1 MSTTPNSPS
10 QLTGAADAIIAASSS
25 SATSPLAG
33 KTSPAVEQTIKN
45 NPGTEE
51 RLGYNYEGA
60 KQFPND
66 LKKRTIPPKA
76 RKQYPPVAPKV
87 AAFATNTVQGPASIV
102 ELSRA
107 LNVENNGPQLMY
119 EWVYS
124 NIEWEP
130 GWGLNK
136 GPVGSIADG
145 LGNQFDQSALLAALL
160 RQAGFTAHIVM
171 GTIRLNES
179 QFNAWFG
186 TDSIWAARNYCFNLF
201 IPVVT
206 EPTWDG
212 TTYYM
217 DIKHVWVRWIDG
229 ANTWNFDP
237 SVKSYTRKTGR
248 TDLDTI
254 LGYNAAT
261 FMSNAQS
268 GASVTTDYAQNLNR
282 ANVRSDLTTF
292 STNLANWIKANDP
305 DAQVD
310 DLIGGQA
317 INAPT
322 LPVLQSTLPYQAPGD
337 TPTVWTGDVP
347 ASFKPTLQVQFPN
360 WSTPGV
366 WDIDWQT
373 TSDQL
378 ANSRLSLFYDGSL
391 VPSLYLNGTAVD
403 TGLAQPPGTY
413 TSILLT
419 VTHPAYDGA
428 NYPLSYQRYY
438 QTTFQW
444 WQGGIYAGHSFL
456 IANAWGNL
464 GRGQMD
470 YHQEQ
475 LSKEQAAGGGATS
488 EPVLG
493 SKLAMTWYR
502 MAAQSARIC
511 DLVNSIKK
519 CRTVYSH
526 QVGLI
531 SFENSGPG
539 YVGAD
544 IGGVS
549 GSSTNLNNDMTQIP
563 SNDTTISMH
572 GVALEAATLAQVT
585 GNGPGVSTTTVV
597 DKAVLNGRKIYKGT
611 TSNWNTGSNI
621 QAALVTNGY
630 SSTDMTDLYN
640 WYIQWGNDLV
650 IGENPAETIGAWT
663 GWAYWVYP
671 TSGAFGIINGAF
683 KGGKDEG
690 DPKNKE
696 NKDDRD
702 GKYVDD
708 PIGIFTGNFTL
719 DTMDLAIG
727 SQSYPYALSF
737 ERKYDSSLQYSN
749 SNLGRGWRHNHQS
762 QAILSSNGFFA
773 MGEQYALPASA
784 TIAELF
790 VCTDILSDSTRPV
803 AKLVTLNL
811 SDAWWVDQMY
821 NNAVLIS
828 FPSQNRIFIKQPD
841 GSFVPP
847 VNFPNALS
855 LVSGLYRLTTPQG
868 VQTNFNASG
877 QISSIVFPFGVTV
890 SYTYT
895 SGLLSSISNGL
906 GRTLTLSYTAGKLTS
921 VSDGTGRS
929 VSYTVDGSNNLTQ
942 FTDPNAKSYTYTYD
956 QPGRMIAYFYPAFPS
971 TAFATNT
978 YDSLGRVKTQAN
990 ARNQATSYYFAGSRA
1005 HAVDPVGNRRTWY
1018 LNRFGSTVKEVDG
1031 LGNVTRTVYD
1041 GLNRPI
1047 EVVQPEG
1054 NKVVTTFDKNDNPLT
1069 VTMVPKPGS
1078 GLSNIVQS
1086 LTYHTTWAKPLTT
1099 VDGKGNTTS
1108 FSYDG
1113 ATGNLL
1119 TVQRPMVGGL
1129 TPTVT
1134 MTYNGRGQMLTRL
1147 DETGIKTE
1155 WTYDASTEKLLSVIA
1170 DSGVGRL
1177 NLTTSFG
1184 YDAVGNVTS
1193 VTDPRL
1199 NSTTFQFD
1207 ALRRLT
1213 QKTDPAPFSYVTKF
1227 TFDDNGNLTK
1237 QERQTGGS
1245 PAWQTYSWTYSAGN
1259 ERLTVVDPAN
1269 QTTTWAFDG
1278 KDRVQSMTDA
1288 QSRVWLYSYDANDRI
1303 STVTD
1308 PTSTVTETRTY
1319 SANGKLASVM
1329 DARGFVTQY
1338 TFDGFDR
1345 PNKTTYQD
1353 ATFEQNSSYDANG
1366 NVLTYVT
1373 RSGST
1378 IVNTFDVLNR
1388 LSTKAPSG
1396 QPTVTATYDLAG
1408 RLTQISKPVV
1418 AGDPSSGAIQLF
1430 YDTAGRFFKEQYP
1443 DGKTVTHVLDANGN
1457 VTKTTYPDS
1466 YFIDRAYDQLNRLS
1480 TIKLNG
1486 SATSAATFSYNQLSQ
1501 RTGIT
1506 FSNGTSVV
1514 YTPQL
1519 NEDVTGITHNFVG
1532 SNVAFTYAF
1541 NNVHEP
1547 LSMTVSDSTYMW
1559 HPAAAG
1565 TVTYGTADNVNKY
1578 PTVGGV
1584 GYSYNGNK
1592 CLTGDGVWTF
1602 GYDTENHLLTASK
1615 TGTSASFV
1623 YDPLHRQSQKTVGST
1638 KTRYVYSGWQRIAD
1652 YNGTSGALQRRYVY
1666 GTGLDEPLIIV
1677 TGSTP
1682 TFLHHDK
1689 VGSIIAVSNNSGAVA
1704 NKNKF
1709 SPFGEITTL
1718 GGTTVGFTG
1727 QRYDSELGLYYF
1739 KRRYY
1744 SPKLGRFLQPDPIGY
1759 TGSDFNLYTYVG
1771 NSPQKFTDPIGLQKC
1786 WKVGKRDLT
1795 NGPQITFDKAGN
1807 QITYFEDGSIRTQFK
1822 DGTTQ
1827 TKFGD
1832 GSQLYQYPDGSL
1844 YEVNGDNSFVTIR
1857 DANGYLIFGRRN
1869 PNGSM
1874 TYMYPDGSYRT
1885 IKSDGTITGGNSDGS
1900 SYYNPDSGYSPYKPP
1915 TDYSGDPNNPGS
1927 VVYPPGP
1934 NNIPPDGGISSP
1946 GQNPFSPRP
1955 GRTLKS

>member
-428 NYPLSYQRYY
+428 NYPLTYQRYY

-526 QVGLI
+526 QVGVI

-690 DPKNKE
+690 DPDEIERKE
-696 NKDDRD
+696 KER
-702 GKYVDD
+702 GSYEID
-708 PIGIFTGNFTL
+708 PVGLFNGSFDFATT
-719 DTMDLAIG
+719 DLTVG
-727 SQSYPYALSF
+727 SQSYPYSISF
-737 ERKYDSSLQYSN
+737 GRNYRSLERYN
-749 SNLGRGWRHNHQS
+749 SGPLGRGWTHSHDFL
-762 QAILSSNGFFA
+762 AFDSSNGFFA
-773 MGEQYALPASA
+773 MGEQYALPAAASV
-784 TIAELF
+784 AELF
-790 VCTDILSDSTRPV
+790 VCTDILSDSARPV
-803 AKLVTLNL
+803 QKLVAL
-811 SDAWWVDQMY
+811 SIADAWWIDQMY
-821 NNAVLIS
+821 NNAVVIS
-828 FPSQNRIFIKQPD
+828 SPTTSDIFIKQPD
-841 GSFVPP
+841 GTYAPP
-847 VNFPNALS
+847 VNCPKTLTK
-855 LVSGLYRLTTPQG
+855 VSGLYRLTTPQG

-877 QISSIVFPFGVTV
+877 QISSVVFPYGVTV

-895 SGLLSSISNGL
+895 SGLLTSISNGL

-921 VSDGTGRS
+921 VSDGNGRS
-929 VSYTVDGSNNLTQ
+929 VSFTVDGSDNHTQ
-942 FTDPNAKSYTYTYD
+942 FTDANAKNFTYSYV
-956 QPGRMIAYFYPAFPS
+956 QPGLMSAYFNPAFPA
-971 TAFATNT
+971 TAFITNT
-978 YDSLGRVKTQAN
+978 YDSLLRVKTQAN
-990 ARNQATSYYFAGSRA
+990 SRNQVTNLYLAGSRA
-1005 HAVDPVGNRRTWY
+1005 HSVDPVGNKKTWY
-1018 LNRFGSTVKEVDG
+1018 LNRLGSTVKEIDG
-1031 LGNVTRTVYD
+1031 LGNATKTVYD
-1041 GLNRPI
+1041 GLNRPV
-1047 EVVQPEG
+1047 EVIQPEG
-1054 NKVVTTFDKNDNPLT
+1054 NKVVTVFDKNDNPLT
-1069 VTMVPKPGS
+1069 ITLVPKAGS
-1078 GLSNIVQS
+1078 GLSNIVRS
-1086 LTYHTTWAKPLTT
+1086 FTYHATWAKPITA
-1099 VDGKGNTTS
+1099 VDGRGNTTTL
-1108 FSYDG
+1108 SYD
-1113 ATGNLL
+1113 AANGNLL

-1134 MTYNGRGQMLTRL
+1134 MTYNGRGQMLTL
-1147 DETGIKTE
+1147 VDETGIKTE

-1177 NLTTSFG
+1177 NLTTSLG

-1193 VTDPRL
+1193 VTDPRS
-1199 NSTTFQFD
+1199 NTATYQFD
-1207 ALRRLT
+1207 SLRRLT
-1213 QKTDPAPFSYVTKF
+1213 QKTDPAPFSYVTKW

-1259 ERLTVVDPAN
+1259 ERLTAVDPAN
-1269 QTTTWAFDG
+1269 QTSTWAFDG
-1278 KDRVQSMTDA
+1278 NDRVQSLTDA
-1288 QSRVWLYSYDANDRI
+1288 QSRVWQYSYDANNRI

-1329 DARGFVTQY
+1329 DARSNITQFS
-1338 TFDGFDR
+1338 FDGFDR

-1353 ATFEQNSSYDANG
+1353 GTFEQNSSYDANG

-1388 LSTKAPSG
+1388 LATKAPSG
-1396 QPTVTATYDLAG
+1396 QPTVTNTYDLAG

-1457 VTKTTYPDS
+1457 ITKTTYPDS
-1466 YFIDRAYDQLNRLS
+1466 YFVDRAYDQLNRLS

-1565 TVTYGTADNVNKY
+1565 TLTYGTADNVNKY

-1689 VGSIIAVSNNSGAVA
+1689 VGSIVAVSNNSGAVA

-1739 KRRYY
+1739 KHRYY

-1759 TGSDFNLYTYVG
+1759 TGSDFNLYTYVV
-1771 NSPQKFTDPIGLQKC
+1771 NSPQEYTDPMGLQMC
-1786 WKVGKRDLT
+1786 WIPGKGDPVDSYIPWWLNPAGLSGADWFSQFGLT
-1795 NGPQITFDKAGN
+1795 WADGIRKWLDDGGRVDEWIIPSAEAKEEMEAKKKKNTTGPQDGQASYYDKGFAGKKTAN
-1807 QITYFEDGSIRTQFK
+1807 GEIYDPKKLTAAMRDMPLGSTVKVTNNANGQSVIVR
-1822 DGTTQ
+1822 
-1827 TKFGD
+1827 
-1832 GSQLYQYPDGSL
+1832 
-1844 YEVNGDNSFVTIR
+1844 VNDRGPYADPGRRIIDLSPAAFSKIADLKIGVIR
-1857 DANGYLIFGRRN
+1857 DV
-1869 PNGSM
+1869 
-1874 TYMYPDGSYRT
+1874 TVT
-1885 IKSDGTITGGNSDGS
+1885 
-1900 SYYNPDSGYSPYKPP
+1900 
-1915 TDYSGDPNNPGS
+1915 
-1927 VVYPPGP
+1927 VVSTP
-1934 NNIPPDGGISSP
+1934 
-1946 GQNPFSPRP
+1946 
-1955 GRTLKS
+1955 K